1 MLRTRKLRLENICKF
16 VYNEAQTKYLPIANS
31 PPMPTLPQPLLDP
44 LSAEQSLQAAND
56 HLMFIVKRPMHIMG
70 KGKGSYLWSTEGKR
84 FLDFI
89 QGWAVNCLGHSP
101 SVLVRAI
108 THQARELINGSPAL
122 WNQLM
127 IDFARL
133 LTTHSALDQVFFASS
148 GAEANEGAIKLARRY
163 GQKHLGGAYE
173 IITTWNSFHG
183 RTLTTMAATGKPA
196 WDGLFEPKTPGF
208 VRVPFN
214 HLAEIRKVV
223 SKKTCAIMIE
233 PIQGEGGVFPASKA
247 YMEGLRTLCD
257 ETGIALILDEVQTGI
272 GRTGSLFAYEQY
284 GIEPDIMTLGK
295 GLGGGFPV
303 SALLAKTKFSVFEG
317 GDQGGTYCAQPLAMA
332 AGLAVVGEVI
342 RKNLSQRA
350 RTRGNQFKRGL
361 KMLCKEFGFTDIR
374 SAGLLAAV
382 DLPKPLAAQVY
393 EVAFEKGFILNACGP
408 STLRFM
414 PALTTTKAEIEEGL
428 RILSESL
435 RQVLR

>member
-1 MLRTRKLRLENICKF
+1 MST
-16 VYNEAQTKYLPIANS
+16 PAN
-31 PPMPTLPQPLLDP
+31 PLLPP
-44 LSAEQSLQAAND
+44 LSAAQLLQAADENS
-56 HLMFIVKRPMHIMG
+56 MFIVKRPKHIMA
-70 KGKGSYLWSTEGKR
+70 KGKGSYLWSTEDKR

-108 THQARELINGSPAL
+108 ARQAKELVNASPAL
-122 WNQLM
+122 WNQQM
-127 IDFARL
+127 INFARM
-133 LTTHSALDQVFFASS
+133 LTKYSALDQVFFASS

-163 GQKHLGGAYE
+163 GQRHLGGAYE

-196 WDGLFEPKTPGF
+196 WDALFEPKTPGF

-214 HLAEIRKVV
+214 HLVEVEKVIT
-223 SKKTCAIMIE
+223 KKTCAIMIE

-247 YMEGLRTLCD
+247 YMQGLRALCD
-257 ETGIALILDEVQTGI
+257 QTGVALILDEVQTGI

-303 SALLAKTKFSVFEG
+303 SALLSKDAFNVFEG

-342 RKNLSQRA
+342 RKNLAQRA
-350 RTRGNQFKRGL
+350 RTRGNQLQRGL
-361 KMLCKEFGFTDIR
+361 KALRKEFHFTDIR
-374 SAGLLAAV
+374 SVGLLTAV
-382 DLPKPLAAQVY
+382 DLHEPKAAQVY
-393 EVAFEKGFILNACGP
+393 EVAFEKGLIFNACGP
-408 STLRFM
+408 NTLRFM
-414 PALTTTKAEIEEGL
+414 PALTVTKGEIDEGL
-428 RILSESL
+428 DLLAQSL
-435 RQVLR
+435 RQVMS